1 MRTPIDPQLRRNI
14 KITIRVNEIE
24 EKKLVS
30 KSDSFGLKIPGYLR
44 SLGLN
49 YPVKTIV
56 DEKAV
61 ANLLKVNADM
71 GRLGGLFKLWLSDNR
86 FDKFDF
92 SSTRSYKDI
101 DNLVDEIERTQKVLK
116 DQALSI
122 MQKNYDS

>member
-1 MRTPIDPQLRRNI
+1 MRKPIDPKERRDI
-14 KITIRVNEIE
+14 KITIRVNQVE
-24 EKKLVS
+24 EKSLVS
-30 KSDSFGLKIPGYLR
+30 NSNRFGLKIPGYLR

-49 YPVKTIV
+49 YPIKTII

-61 ANLLKVNADM
+61 ANLLKINADL

-92 SSTRSYKDI
+92 CSTRSYKDI
-101 DNLVDEIERTQKVLK
+101 DNLVDEIEKTQKVLR
-116 DQALSI
+116 DQALNI